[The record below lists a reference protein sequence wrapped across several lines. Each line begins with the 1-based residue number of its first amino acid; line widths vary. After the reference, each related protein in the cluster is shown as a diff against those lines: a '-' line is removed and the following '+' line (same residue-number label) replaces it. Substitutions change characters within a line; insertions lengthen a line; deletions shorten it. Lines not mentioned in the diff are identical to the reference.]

1 MKSDGR
7 PRVLLVEDEEA
18 IRELLSF
25 HLTLADYEFVTIS
38 DGNEALRLTQEEQFD
53 LIVLDIVLPG
63 VDGVTICQAI
73 RHDGPNREVPI
84 LMLTARAR

>member
-38 DGNEALRLTQEEQFD
+38 DGNEALQLTQQEP
-53 LIVLDIVLPG
+53 VRP
-63 VDGVTICQAI
+63 
-73 RHDGPNREVPI
+73 H
-84 LMLTARAR
+84 RA